1 MNHPA
6 QPITLYRFSRS
17 GHSHRAELFLS
28 LLGLPVTPVDVDLA
42 GGQHK
47 TPEYLAMNCFGQVPV
62 IRDGDVTVADSNA
75 ILCYLASRYGAEH
88 WLPREPAQ
96 AAQVEAVADH
106 CARAR
111 FAAMEHLDLVAGVT
125 QPAGNAGRRLDLV
138 LEVGN
143 SHGVYDMGDANR
155 PRS

>member
-1 MNHPA
+1 M
-6 QPITLYRFSRS
+6 LYRFARS

-96 AAQVEAVADH
+96 AAQVLRLGGVQAGQKRVVRQRGLPQRIGNVALGH
-106 CARAR
+106 QRGQR
-111 FAAMEHLDLVAGVT
+111 GAAGQA
-125 QPAGNAGRRLDLV
+125 
-138 LEVGN
+138 LEGL
-143 SHGVYDMGDANR
+143 
-155 PRS
+155 P